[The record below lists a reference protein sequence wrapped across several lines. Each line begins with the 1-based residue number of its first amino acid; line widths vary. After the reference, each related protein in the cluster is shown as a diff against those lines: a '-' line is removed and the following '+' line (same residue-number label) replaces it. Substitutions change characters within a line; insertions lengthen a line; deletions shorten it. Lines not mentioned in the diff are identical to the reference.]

1 MRGEYTY
8 FAETGVWYGG
18 SPPHTW
24 GTPLFLKR
32 LPVRIGITPT
42 YVGSTP
48 QNARQSSERED
59 HPPHTWGALKP
70 VMRGVTRFGI
80 TPTYVGSTAE
90 TSQNDRR
97 KWDHP
102 HIRGEHFA
110 LLTS

>member
-59 HPPHTWGALKP
+59 HPPHTWGAPQKRRR
-70 VMRGVTRFGI
+70 MIAGNGI
-80 TPTYVGSTAE
+80 TLTYVGNTPK
-90 TSQNDRR
+90 NRLLF
-97 KWDHP
+97 
-102 HIRGEHFA
+102 HI
-110 LLTS
+110 L